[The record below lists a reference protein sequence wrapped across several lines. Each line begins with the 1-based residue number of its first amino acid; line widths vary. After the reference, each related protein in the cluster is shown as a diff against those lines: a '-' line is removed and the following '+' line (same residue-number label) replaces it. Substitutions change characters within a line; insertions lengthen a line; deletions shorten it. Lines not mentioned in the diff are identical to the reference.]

1 MFKESNLVKIVT
13 SLPHFS
19 KSHPKNNIIL
29 IYDDYHEKILYANHH
44 EKQEGIVPD
53 LRLSYTGT
61 DYKTSIKND
70 LNFADVNVMHYWL
83 YNKPR
88 FNIEFENFYQYDNFT
103 YYYPLNKM
111 IEKLNEDEIKSFQI
125 EEWITYAI
133 SKDFDMFH
141 K

>member
-29 IYDDYHEKILYANHH
+29 IYDDEHEQILYANHH
-44 EKQEGIVPD
+44 EKQKGIVPD

-70 LNFADVNVMHYWL
+70 LNFL
-83 YNKPR
+83 GGS
-88 FNIEFENFYQYDNFT
+88 
-103 YYYPLNKM
+103 
-111 IEKLNEDEIKSFQI
+111 IEKRINSPVLGCDNSMSVAERNSPFPFKIGPSP
-125 EEWITYAI
+125 
-133 SKDFDMFH
+133 
-141 K
+141 